1 MNAADS
7 GSLKDKS
14 AQIPEW
20 LYRLSD
26 EQFVQ
31 WCDQHKLQV
40 CSEVRSFTEEERK
53 AIFQYATRRHL
64 VN

>member
-1 MNAADS
+1 MNAVDS
-7 GSLKDKS
+7 ELLDAKS
-14 AQIPEW
+14 GRLPEW

-40 CSEVRSFTEEERK
+40 CSEVRSFTEDERK
-53 AIFQYATRRHL
+53 AIFQYAMRQHL

>member
-1 MNAADS
+1 MKAADS
-7 GSLKDKS
+7 GGRNDKS
-14 AQIPEW
+14 ARDPEW

-31 WCDQHKLQV
+31 WCMQHKLQV
-40 CSEVRSFTEEERK
+40 CSEVRSFTEEERI
-53 AIFQYATRRHL
+53 AIFQYAMRQHL